1 MRRMWNVCET
11 YVKRMR
17 YGFGTG
23 NRSGFR
29 DKDDPDVKELL
40 KSGLDK

>member
-17 YGFGTG
+17 HGFGTG

-29 DKDDPDVKELL
+29 DKDDPGCEGAVKIWV
-40 KSGLDK
+40 G